1 MEALNLYGQY
11 VGRENDLQGGL
22 ADTVT
27 NEKAKIRGWNTYY
40 DAHKPFLE
48 GDGTKGVWGGIGETR
63 RNKYLDYVKKGLTTI
78 PVLTDDGFRNETF
91 IDQSTDEG
99 KWLAE
104 SIKDQIFK
112 ADGTGKQELPGA
124 NRALEL
130 WSSIQ
135 NETKKED
142 LLEHAAKRRMAFE
155 WHNGEGG
162 FDEIGSPG
170 FPPGNNPEEITVP
183 QEDGK
188 VTIYPAR
195 NFKVYSALEMIGTDG
210 SVRSYTTTLTP
221 DGEQFVTQSEANET
235 ANNYG
240 QFHWDYYGK
249 NESRALPGS
258 KFSVDE
264 NGKVTY
270 DKQFV
275 GTGLQQNY
283 DNIAKSF
290 NDSQGGDYK
299 NLIEGAVNSLPDKYT
314 EDIIRFD
321 DQGRREGDINTFDG
335 YYLDNKITS
344 KAPGDYAQPPSFAV
358 DGTGFDAEYYGT
370 QTTHGQAALQRWSD
384 AQTGVT
390 AGNYAVPDLDVVGAY
405 GITDTPDNKNLFLH
419 GTYTDIKNSGI
430 ADKDNRGNAAEATA
444 ASNAYLEGWNSIPEE
459 QRISYRDDLLGLTTT
474 SQGSGSPTVDWDE
487 PFVLDADGNIV
498 YEVDEFGNQTPLV
511 NPDAISFLES
521 SVFNVFGKKDLEQQ
535 DKFKAL
541 SLDLL
546 QTSMD
551 KLNEERARERE
562 LNMYMGL
569 PGFDEIYGANST
581 IANSL
586 LGDSGIGGFLSMA
599 GVNVD
604 KMTESLEDD
613 LSNVTGIS
621 NNSSVY
627 NWQKW
632 FDETLLERYETM
644 EEITGK
650 LQADVEGL
658 DPILNRNQWNN
669 FQTRINNTEPGTEE
683 WQTLMDANDLPRS
696 VSKERALEIKNP
708 DNWSALLNKYDLD
721 PDLTKEETIEILS
734 NEENEIAKIY
744 TIEDEFRTSFI
755 EDYIK
760 PRFDQS
766 KSMDEF
772 ISYLDSLDED
782 KQNIF
787 QTQDAMQALKN
798 VASAHASAKLKM
810 IEGTPDQRFDSAF
823 YFDPTTAIDTREGFA
838 GPRDE
843 DYRKQAER
851 VQNDYEIA
859 NSNPNAIVEGSQSN
873 FNPQGVTWAQYAYY
887 YGVDLSNQDQF
898 ARLHYDSIGKLNAF
912 DPAKDVTS
920 LADIKGYIVD
930 TVIPAVSEA
939 KLDLGD
945 AAFSAFTTP
954 EEFADELLKGIDP
967 TENNPEWKEVLE
979 TFGLEVDSSLDEV
992 KDYIIDITRTGAAK
1006 EIRETIKYLNEK
1018 KLTPTQERIG
1028 ISYIEREEDANPTD
1042 PEGQTA
1048 LFQIFSDA
1056 GYAGTQDEFFTE
1068 FMPDADRTDI
1078 EFITQGMAGGG
1089 GFNLEEVSSD
1099 PFAALSQIGGLM
1111 GNADDVFSAGSVDS
1125 DDEED
1130 SNYFSLFNEPEDSYS
1145 DAGRDYIKEYT
1156 SFFSS

>member
-1 MEALNLYGQY
+1 MTLDLYREY
-11 VGRENDLQGGL
+11 VERETDLK
-22 ADTVT
+22 DDF
-27 NEKAKIRGWNTYY
+27 EKKAGSEEAKIRGWNTYY
-40 DAHKPFLE
+40 NAHGTFLNNVWNA
-48 GDGTKGVWGGIGETR
+48 GSTNPDTWLNWTKGGLKTIRLYTADGEPYDET
-63 RNKYLDYVKKGLTTI
+63 YIDETTAA
-78 PVLTDDGFRNETF
+78 
-91 IDQSTDEG
+91 G

-104 SIKDQIFK
+104 SIKGEDK
-112 ADGTGKQELPGA
+112 ADKA
-124 NRALEL
+124 IKL
-130 WSSIQ
+130 WSDVGEEKQ
-135 NETKKED
+135 NS
-142 LLEHAAKRRMAFE
+142 LLEHAAKRRMAFD
-155 WHNGEGG
+155 WHNGNGAFGEVGG
-162 FDEIGSPG
+162 PG
-170 FPPGNNPEEITVP
+170 YPPGNSQEDKEVI
-183 QEDGK
+183 QEDGSVK
-188 VTIYPAR
+188 VYPAR
-195 NFKVYSALEMIGTDG
+195 NLSTYSTLQLTGPNDTTRNHTITLKADNQNYLNDGVYNDA
-210 SVRSYTTTLTP
+210 
-221 DGEQFVTQSEANET
+221 AN
-235 ANNYG
+235 AYG
-240 QFHWDYYGK
+240 QSHWDTFGK
-249 NESRALPGS
+249 NEKRVLPGS
-258 KFSVDE
+258 KFKVE
-264 NGKVTY
+264 NGKITY

-275 GTGLQQNY
+275 GTGLQETY
-283 DNIAKSF
+283 DGIANDF
-290 NDSQGGDYK
+290 NNAEAGDYK
-299 NLIEGAVNSLPDKYT
+299 KLIEGAVNSLPDKYT
-314 EDIIRFD
+314 SDIIRFD
-321 DQGRREGDINTFDG
+321 DKGNREGDINTFDA
-335 YYLDNKITS
+335 YYLDNNVTT

-358 DGTGFDAEYYGT
+358 DGTGFNPLYYSRE
-370 QTTHGQAALQRWSD
+370 TTHGQAAIQRWND
-384 AQTGVT
+384 AQTGVLG
-390 AGNYAVPDLDVVGAY
+390 ALPDLDVVGPY
-405 GITDTPDNKNLFLH
+405 GIANTDKNIELFLH
-419 GTYTDIKNSGI
+419 GTYTDIKNSGVK
-430 ADKDNRGNAAEATA
+430 DSDNRGNAAEATA
-444 ASNAYLEGWNSIPEE
+444 ASDAYFENWNTIPEE
-459 QRISYRDDLLGLTTT
+459 QRLAYRDNLLGLTAT
-474 SQGSGSPTVDWDE
+474 SEGSGKPIVDWDE
-487 PFVLDADGNIV
+487 PFVLDAEGNIV
-498 YEVDEFGNQTPLV
+498 YEADEFGNQTPLV
-511 NPDAISFLES
+511 NPDAVSFLES

-551 KLNEERARERE
+551 KLNKERARERE
-562 LNMYMGL
+562 FNMYMGL

-613 LSNVTGIS
+613 LSSVTGVS

-632 FDETLLERYETM
+632 FDETLLERYENM

-658 DPILNRNQWNN
+658 DPILNRTQWNN
-669 FQTRINNTEPGTEE
+669 FQTSVNNTDPETEE
-683 WQTLMDANDLPRS
+683 WQALMDANNLPRS
-696 VSKERALEIKNP
+696 VSKERALEVKNP

-721 PDLTKEETIEILS
+721 PALTKEETIEILS

-744 TIEDEFRTSFI
+744 TIEDDFKNSFI

-782 KQNIF
+782 EQNIF

-798 VASAHASAKLKM
+798 VASAHASAKLGM
-810 IEGTPDQRFDSAF
+810 IQATPDQTFDSVF

-859 NSNPNAIVEGSQSN
+859 NRNPNAIVEGSQSS
-873 FNPQGVTWAQYAYY
+873 FNPQGLTWAQYAYY

-898 ARLHYDSIGKLNAF
+898 ARLHYDAIGKGIAF

-979 TFGLEVDSSLDEV
+979 QFGMEVDSSLEEV
-992 KDYIIDITRTGAAK
+992 KDYIIDITRTGAAQ

-1028 ISYIEREEDANPTD
+1028 VSYIEREEDANPTD

-1048 LFQIFSDA
+1048 LYQIFSDA
-1056 GYAGTQDEFFTE
+1056 GYSGTQDEFFTE
-1068 FMPDADRTDI
+1068 FMPDADRGDI
-1078 EFITQGMAGGG
+1078 EFITQAMPGGG
-1089 GFNLEEVSSD
+1089 GFDLEEVSSD

-1111 GNADDVFSAGSVDS
+1111 GSDDDVFSTGSDDDS
-1125 DDEED
+1125 DYEED
-1130 SNYFSLFNEPEDSYS
+1130 SNYFTLFDEPEDSYS

>member
-1 MEALNLYGQY
+1 MALDLYGKY
-11 VGRENDLQGGL
+11 VGREKNNQGVFDLQEEL
-22 ADTVT
+22 AKNVSSQ
-27 NEKAKIRGWNTYY
+27 EAKTRGWNTYY
-40 DAHKPFLE
+40 DAHKGFLD
-48 GDGTKGVWGGIGETR
+48 GDGTEE
-63 RNKYLDYVKKGLTTI
+63 NKGLWGKIGNDRQNNYIDYLKGGLKTVT
-78 PVLTDDGFRNETF
+78 LYTADGEPYNETY
-91 IDQSTDEG
+91 IDQNTAAG

-104 SIKDQIFK
+104 IIKGQEK
-112 ADGTGKQELPGA
+112 ANKA
-124 NRALEL
+124 INL
-130 WSSIQ
+130 WSNVNEQKQ
-135 NETKKED
+135 NS
-142 LLEHAAKRRMAFE
+142 LLEHAAKRRMAFD
-155 WHNGEGG
+155 WHNGIGE
-162 FDEIGSPG
+162 FGSPG
-170 FPPGNNPEEITVP
+170 PGYPPGNSTERNN
-183 QEDGK
+183 GK
-188 VTIYPAR
+188 GLNT
-195 NFKVYSALEMIGTDG
+195 YSTLEMEGTDG
-210 SVRSYTTTLTP
+210 SITTHTTTLTP
-221 DGEQFVTQSEANET
+221 DSEQYIDQKAADET
-235 ANNYG
+235 ANKYG
-240 QFHWDYYGK
+240 RFHWDYYGK
-249 NESRALPGS
+249 NESRVLPGS
-258 KFSVDE
+258 KFKVE

-290 NDSQGGDYK
+290 NESQGGNYK
-299 NLIEGAVNSLPDKYT
+299 GLIEGAVNSLPDKYI

-384 AQTGVT
+384 AQTGVLG
-390 AGNYAVPDLDVVGAY
+390 ALPDLDVVGPY
-405 GITDTPDNKNLFLH
+405 GIANTPNNINLFLH

-430 ADKDNRGNAAEATA
+430 PDKDNRGNAAEATA
-444 ASNAYLEGWNSIPEE
+444 ASNAYFENWNTIPEE
-459 QRISYRDDLLGLTTT
+459 QQQAYRDDLLGLTTT

-669 FQTRINNTEPGTEE
+669 FQTSINNTEPGTEE
-683 WQTLMDANDLPRS
+683 WQALMDANNLPRS

-782 KQNIF
+782 EQNIF

-798 VASAHASAKLKM
+798 VASAHASAKLNM
-810 IEGTPDQRFDSAF
+810 IQATPDQTFDSAF
-823 YFDPTTAIDTREGFA
+823 YFDPTTAIDTREGFE
-838 GPRDE
+838 GPKDE

-859 NSNPNAIVEGSQSN
+859 NTNPNAIVEGSQSD

-898 ARLHYDSIGKLNAF
+898 ARLHYDAIGKGIAF

-992 KDYIIDITRTGAAK
+992 KDYIIDITRTGAAQ

-1028 ISYIEREEDANPTD
+1028 VSYIEREEDANPTD

-1068 FMPDADRTDI
+1068 FMPDADRADI

-1111 GNADDVFSAGSVDS
+1111 GDADDVFSAGSVDY

-1130 SNYFSLFNEPEDSYS
+1130 SNYFSLFDEPEDSYS